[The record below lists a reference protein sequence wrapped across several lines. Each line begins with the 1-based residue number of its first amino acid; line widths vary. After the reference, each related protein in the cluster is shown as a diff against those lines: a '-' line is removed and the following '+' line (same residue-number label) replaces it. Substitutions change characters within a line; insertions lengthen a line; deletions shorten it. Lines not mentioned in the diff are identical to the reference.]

1 MNSRSSPSS
10 QESEPP
16 SATDGSEQAA
26 DRPSG
31 GRPSGGRLILPT
43 STWWQWVRGDLSLS
57 LFLISLIGYLF
68 LLAPLVPGD
77 SAGRAVL
84 DVGFFL
90 MLLTAVFSVADHR
103 HLRWTAT
110 LLFVLAFLV
119 RGGFRAVPTNAVQ
132 ALSYGTAVVF
142 ITFIGLCLL
151 TQVFRDGP
159 VNAHRIRGAIAVYL
173 LFGLGW
179 GLSFGVVDVLFP
191 NAFDGVSGA
200 PGDESRLVTL
210 VYFSFVT
217 LTSLGYG
224 DVVPVDGIARNL
236 AILEALTGQLY
247 MAIVIARLVALAITD
262 ARAAPPKAPQ

>member
-1 MNSRSSPSS
+1 MSGAPDSSSS
-10 QESEPP
+10 DPKP
-16 SATDGSEQAA
+16 SAASGGA
-26 DRPSG
+26 DRTADV
-31 GRPSGGRLILPT
+31 GRSNGRLALPT
-43 STWWQWVRGDLSLS
+43 SRWWQWIRGDLSLS
-57 LFLISLIGYLF
+57 LFLISLIGYMF
-68 LLAPLVPGD
+68 MLAPLVPEH
-77 SAGRAVL
+77 SVGRAVL
-84 DVGFFL
+84 DVFFFL

-103 HLRWTAT
+103 HLRWTAS
-110 LLFVLAFLV
+110 LLFGLALLV
-119 RGGFRAVPTNAVQ
+119 RGGFRAVPTNTAQ
-132 ALSYGTAVVF
+132 ALSYGTAVLF
-142 ITFIGLCLL
+142 IIFIGLCLL

-179 GLSFGVVDVLFP
+179 GLSYGVVDVLFEG
-191 NAFDGVSGA
+191 AFLGVSGA

-224 DVVPVDGIARNL
+224 DVVPLHGVARNL

-262 ARAAPPKAPQ
+262 ARMRPPELPEEDR